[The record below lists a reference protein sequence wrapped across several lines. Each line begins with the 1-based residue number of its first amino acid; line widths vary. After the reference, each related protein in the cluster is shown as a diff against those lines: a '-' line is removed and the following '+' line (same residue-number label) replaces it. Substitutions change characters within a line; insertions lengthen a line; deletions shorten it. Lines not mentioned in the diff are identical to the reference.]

1 MTLVG
6 GPDETEIGWG
16 KECERVIWNIKLEV
30 ELEGCS
36 PAEWQQTFSNW
47 HLTFFAAAL

>member
-1 MTLVG
+1 MRLRLG
-6 GPDETEIGWG
+6 RG
-16 KECERVIWNIKLEV
+16 KSVRELDGIKLEV